1 LSERT
6 IPENRRIL
14 IVDDNQA
21 IHEDFRKIL
30 ANAPSGDSE
39 LEAAESA
46 LFGDEAPTNVTYAD
60 YDLTFASQ
68 GQEALEKAKAAV
80 AEGNPFALAFVDVRM
95 PPGWDGIETTTHLWE
110 TAPDL
115 QVVICT
121 AYSDYSWD
129 EMIGKFGQSDRLVIL
144 KKPFDNVEVLQ
155 LACAMTEKWRL
166 QQEARI
172 RLDQLEDIIN
182 ARTGELR
189 SSIRIL
195 QQNVDNYQ
203 RSEQRLRRSEERFKL
218 IAENAADL
226 IIVMSVDGKPEYFSP
241 SVMATLGRNLDG
253 SQDTSVFDWL
263 HPEDTEG
270 TTASISASINQNTCQ
285 ILELRLKHKNGTWR
299 DLEARVCAIRE
310 KVDNE
315 PHLVIVA
322 RDLSKHKE
330 MESQTAFLTKKLL
343 EAREG
348 TPSTESKDLATRLQ
362 SPLQSLS
369 HRIRYVKDTVNRI
382 TPILEEQ
389 QKLVDSVTEDG
400 APQKGTESE
409 AGDSPHQIAT
419 DLPKAITESLENV
432 EQICQMIEDLGK
444 EE

>member
-1 LSERT
+1 MSERT
-6 IPENRRIL
+6 IPKNRRIL

-30 ANAPSGDSE
+30 ANAPAGDSE

-46 LFGDEAPTNVTYAD
+46 LFGEDAPAKANYTD
-60 YDLTFASQ
+60 YELTFASQ
-68 GQEALEKAKAAV
+68 GQEALEQTKEALAQKT
-80 AEGNPFALAFVDVRM
+80 PFALAFVDVRM

-110 TAPDL
+110 ADPDL

-155 LACAMTEKWRL
+155 LACAMSEKWRL
-166 QQEARI
+166 QQEARL

-182 ARTGELR
+182 ARTSDLR
-189 SSIRIL
+189 NSISIL

-226 IIVMSVDGKPEYFSP
+226 IIVMSVEGKPEYFSP
-241 SVMATLGRNLDG
+241 SVMKNLGRNLEG
-253 SQDTSVFDWL
+253 SQDSSIFEWL
-263 HPEDTEG
+263 HSDDTEAA
-270 TTASISASINQNTCQ
+270 TASISACINQETCQ
-285 ILELRLKHKNGTWR
+285 ILEFRLQHKNGSWR
-299 DLEARVCAIRE
+299 HLEARVCAIRE
-310 KVDNE
+310 KIDNE

-343 EAREG
+343 EARE
-348 TPSTESKDLATRLQ
+348 STATDSQDLATRLQ
-362 SPLQSLS
+362 SPLQTLS

-382 TPILEEQ
+382 TPMLAEQ
-389 QKLVDSVTEDG
+389 QKLVDSVTPG
-400 APQKGTESE
+400 SPSE
-409 AGDSPHQIAT
+409 ENPDLLTSSDSRQIAT

-432 EQICQMIEDLGK
+432 EYICQMIKDLGK
-444 EE
+444 KK